1 MVMVQMM
8 FRVIK
13 MLDWIMR
20 DMNRK
25 SGSMVIEA
33 EANFNIENDAEQL
46 CNKTRKVDL
55 QELWRLARKPGQ
67 KERIDLMLGEVEKEQ
82 CA

>member
-33 EANFNIENDAEQL
+33 EANFNIENDAE
-46 CNKTRKVDL
+46 
-55 QELWRLARKPGQ
+55 
-67 KERIDLMLGEVEKEQ
+67 
-82 CA
+82 